1 MIALGTQLSSQP
13 FSASKERLKH
23 QLLVMSTTTTTEE
36 HIELSN
42 FHPAPFTPLSNSTPS
57 VTQQVSTILVPDEV
71 PEDAPYSVSAIPNG
85 GYGWVIVFS
94 AFLTTFCQN
103 GIINCW
109 GVLQAALLD
118 STLSHVPPSTL
129 AYVGSM
135 ALSGG
140 TLYGLAAV
148 RMMRWLGSRTTM
160 LIGVL
165 LMGTSLISASFCT
178 SNLAGLFGTA
188 GLIGGIG
195 MAMVYAVAN
204 ALPVQYFSARLGL
217 ANGIIKL
224 GGGIGGCVM
233 AIALEAMYRRVGIAW
248 TFRLQGLM
256 TLGLGMPAAW
266 MLKDRVR
273 LRNAPF
279 VDWSM
284 FLSVPFTATFVAS
297 AIGVFA
303 LYVPPYYLPLFA
315 QSIGLSSR
323 TGAGLVA
330 AFNACNAIGRFAAGP
345 LCDKIGPL
353 NMFVITMVLNAAS
366 MLAIWPVSNTFGP
379 LLVFAMLNGIANG
392 SYFTTQPTVVAGIFG
407 PGRAAVAMSMSV
419 TGWTAGYL
427 MGTPIAGYLLQAA
440 SGRRSNGASQSISV
454 YQPAIFYAGGM
465 ATLSA
470 LCVLAARLIVAKKF
484 RKRV

>member
-1 MIALGTQLSSQP
+1 
-13 FSASKERLKH
+13 
-23 QLLVMSTTTTTEE
+23 MSTTTTTEE
-36 HIELSN
+36 HIELST
-42 FHPAPFTPLSNSTPS
+42 FHPAPLTPLTKSTPS
-57 VTQQVSTILVPDEV
+57 VTQPVSTRQIPDEV
-71 PEDAPYSVSAIPNG
+71 PEDAPYSVSAVPDG
-85 GYGWVIVFS
+85 GYGWVIVAS
-94 AFLTTFCQN
+94 AFITTFCHN

-118 STLSHVPPSTL
+118 STLRHVPPSTL
-129 AYVGSM
+129 AYVGSL
-135 ALSGG
+135 ALGG
-140 TLYGLAAV
+140 GALYGLAAV
-148 RMMRWLGSRTTM
+148 RMMRWVGSRTTI
-160 LIGVL
+160 LIGVF
-165 LMGTSLISASFCT
+165 LMGISLIGASFCT
-178 SNLAGLFGTA
+178 SNLAGLFGTT

-195 MAMVYAVAN
+195 MSMVYAVTN

-224 GGGIGGCVM
+224 GGGVGGCVM
-233 AIALEAMYRRVGIAW
+233 AIALEGMYQRVGIAW

-266 MLKDRVR
+266 MLKDRVP
-273 LRNAPF
+273 LRNVPF

-284 FLSVPFTATFVAS
+284 FRSVPFIATFIAS

-315 QSIGLSSR
+315 QSIGLSSG

-345 LCDKIGPL
+345 LCDRIGPL
-353 NMFVITMVLNAAS
+353 NMFVITMVVNAAS
-366 MLAIWPVSNTFGP
+366 MLAIWPVSNTLGP
-379 LLVFAMLNGIANG
+379 LVVFAMLNGIANG

-419 TGWTAGYL
+419 TGWTGGYF
-427 MGTPIAGYLLQAA
+427 MGAPIAGYLLQAA
-440 SGRRSNGASQSISV
+440 GGRRGDGAGQSITV
-454 YQPAIFYAGGM
+454 YQPTIFYAGGM

-470 LCVLAARLIVAKKF
+470 LCVLAARLTVAKKF